1 MKDALYIHDQTAVIN
16 FSAFF
21 PQSADEILSHE
32 SFKHFLEL
40 YLSKL
45 SSKEPKRYAWILQGK
60 SQKQAL
66 IDLVRFLKLVLVL
79 DLSEID
85 HPLLQDKTQLT
96 YLIEDAYNEW
106 RTLQRISIL
115 KVSSSNSGQVTNFM
129 DADSRYNA
137 LVLTL
142 YRGIQEKVQGTKN
155 RVYRQLQA
163 GTNASMVLKDV
174 KWTQPTG
181 YEYLKGI
188 PFVDQL
194 LLRTPLLLHPKSNKR
209 SGSFQPVAKNPLSDI
224 EINREQYF
232 CYPAKVGE
240 LLILVYVHY
249 DHAFS
254 GISNANLFELANKE
268 EILHSKIDGIMIFG
282 YEDGSDSTVYH
293 YDETNDLWTAKVS
306 YNDKI
311 SYFGYM
317 KKMMLTMHNA
327 IMMKKGHLPIHGSMI
342 NVQFKDREPIGVV
355 FVGDSGAGKSET
367 IEAIQLLGHQELVG
381 MDVIFDDM
389 GSFLIENGKVLAQGT
404 EIGAFIRLDDLDKG
418 SPYRTMDRSIFM
430 NPESPN
436 NARVIIPVASYE
448 NIVKKHPVHYFFYA
462 NNYVNQTGFKV
473 VKHASDIKDVF
484 VEGKR
489 MAMATTHE
497 TGISTTYFA
506 NPFGPMQ
513 DQKTCDPL
521 LDQYFKALDESHVK
535 TGEVYTGLGVKDSV
549 ENHLSLTAQAILD
562 ELLKN

>member
-21 PQSADEILSHE
+21 PQSADELLSSE
-32 SFKHFLEL
+32 SFKTFLDI
-40 YLSKL
+40 YLSRL
-45 SSKEPKRYAWILQGK
+45 NSKDPKRYAWVLQGK
-60 SQKQAL
+60 TQKAAL
-66 IDLVRFLKLVLVL
+66 ADMVRFLKLVLVL

-85 HPLLQDKTQLT
+85 HPLLLDQHQLT
-96 YLIEDAYNEW
+96 YFIEDAYNEW
-106 RTLQRISIL
+106 RNLQRISIL

-129 DADSRYNA
+129 DADTRFNSI
-137 LVLTL
+137 VLTL

-174 KWTQPTG
+174 KWVQPTG

-209 SGSFQPVAKNPLSDI
+209 SGSFQPVEENPLLNLDI
-224 EINREQYF
+224 SREKYF

-254 GISNANLFELANKE
+254 GISNANLYELASKD
-268 EILHSKIDGIMIFG
+268 EILHNKIDGIMVFG
-282 YEDGSDSTVYH
+282 YEDGSESTVYH
-293 YDETNDLWTAKVS
+293 YDKNNDLWTAKVS
-306 YNDKI
+306 YNEKI

-327 IMMKKGHLPIHGSMI
+327 IVMKKGHLPIHGSMI
-342 NVQFKDREPIGVV
+342 NLQLKDREPIGVV
-355 FVGDSGAGKSET
+355 FMGDSGAGKSET
-367 IEAIQLLGHQELVG
+367 IEAMQLLGHPDLLG

-389 GSFLIENGKVLAQGT
+389 GSFLIEHGQVMAQGT

-430 NPESPN
+430 NPESSN
-436 NARVIIPVASYE
+436 NARVIIPVSTYE
-448 NIVKKHPVHYFFYA
+448 NISKKHPVHYFFYA
-462 NNYVNQTGFKV
+462 NNYVNQTGFKIV
-473 VKHASDIKDVF
+473 DSASDIKAVF

-521 LDQYFKALDESHVK
+521 IDRFFTALDESHVK
-535 TGEVYTGLGVKDSV
+535 TGEIYTGLGVKAAVSD
-549 ENHLSLTAQAILD
+549 HLHQTAQAIMA
-562 ELLKN
+562 ELLKK

>member
-32 SFKHFLEL
+32 SFKYFLDL

-85 HPLLQDKTQLT
+85 HPLLQDKPQLT

-209 SGSFQPVAKNPLSDI
+209 SGSFQPVAENPLKNI

-293 YDETNDLWTAKVS
+293 YDEKNDLWTAKVS
-306 YNDKI
+306 YSDKI

-367 IEAIQLLGHQELVG
+367 IEAIQLLGHQDLVG

-389 GSFLIENGKVLAQGT
+389 GSFLIEEGKVLAQGT

-535 TGEVYTGLGVKDSV
+535 TGEVYTGLGVKESV
-549 ENHLSLTAQAILD
+549 ENHLSLTAQAILE

>member
-32 SFKHFLEL
+32 SFKHFLDL

>member
-32 SFKHFLEL
+32 SFKHFLDL

-85 HPLLQDKTQLT
+85 HPLLHDKTQLT

-209 SGSFQPVAKNPLSDI
+209 SGSFQPVTENPLKNI

-293 YDETNDLWTAKVS
+293 YDEKNDLWTAKVS

-367 IEAIQLLGHQELVG
+367 IEAIQLLGHQDLVG

-473 VKHASDIKDVF
+473 VKYASDIKDVF

-549 ENHLSLTAQAILD
+549 ENHLSLTAQAILE

>member
-1 MKDALYIHDQTAVIN
+1 
-16 FSAFF
+16 
-21 PQSADEILSHE
+21 
-32 SFKHFLEL
+32 
-40 YLSKL
+40 
-45 SSKEPKRYAWILQGK
+45 
-60 SQKQAL
+60 
-66 IDLVRFLKLVLVL
+66 
-79 DLSEID
+79 
-85 HPLLQDKTQLT
+85 
-96 YLIEDAYNEW
+96 
-106 RTLQRISIL
+106 
-115 KVSSSNSGQVTNFM
+115 
-129 DADSRYNA
+129 
-137 LVLTL
+137 
-142 YRGIQEKVQGTKN
+142 
-155 RVYRQLQA
+155 
-163 GTNASMVLKDV
+163 
-174 KWTQPTG
+174 
-181 YEYLKGI
+181 
-188 PFVDQL
+188 
-194 LLRTPLLLHPKSNKR
+194 
-209 SGSFQPVAKNPLSDI
+209 
-224 EINREQYF
+224 
-232 CYPAKVGE
+232 
-240 LLILVYVHY
+240 
-249 DHAFS
+249 
-254 GISNANLFELANKE
+254 
-268 EILHSKIDGIMIFG
+268 
-282 YEDGSDSTVYH
+282 
-293 YDETNDLWTAKVS
+293 
-306 YNDKI
+306 
-311 SYFGYM
+311 
-317 KKMMLTMHNA
+317 MLTMHNA

-367 IEAIQLLGHQELVG
+367 IEAIQLLGHQDLVG

-389 GSFLIENGKVLAQGT
+389 GSFLIEEGKVLAQGT

-549 ENHLSLTAQAILD
+549 ENHLSLTAQAILE